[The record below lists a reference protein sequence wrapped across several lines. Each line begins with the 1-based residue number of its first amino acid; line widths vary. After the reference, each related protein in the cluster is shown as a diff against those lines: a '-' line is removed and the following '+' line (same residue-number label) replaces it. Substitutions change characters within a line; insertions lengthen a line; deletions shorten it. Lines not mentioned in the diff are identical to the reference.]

1 MSPALRCTAGL
12 LLIAVFAPDHHDVG
26 GGGGG
31 GDGGGG
37 GGGDVKHQQ
46 CQWAHELCVFQRQ
59 CHSASTYSSF

>member
-12 LLIAVFAPDHHDVG
+12 LLIAGFAPDHHEL

-37 GGGDVKHQQ
+37 SVKHQQ

>member
-1 MSPALRCTAGL
+1 MSSALRCTAGL

-31 GDGGGG
+31 VG
-37 GGGDVKHQQ
+37 KHQQ

>member
-31 GDGGGG
+31 G
-37 GGGDVKHQQ
+37 GDVKHQQ
-46 CQWAHELCVFQRQ
+46 CQWAHEECVFQRQ
-59 CHSASTYSSF
+59 CHSASTYS

>member
-26 GGGGG
+26 
-31 GDGGGG
+31 GGGG